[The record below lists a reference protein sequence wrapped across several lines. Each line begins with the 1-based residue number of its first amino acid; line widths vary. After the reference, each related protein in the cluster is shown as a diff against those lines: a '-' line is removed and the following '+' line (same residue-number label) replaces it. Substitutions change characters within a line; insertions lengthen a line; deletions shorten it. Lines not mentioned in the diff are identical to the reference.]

1 MFNDLNLKEEA
12 EVTPREVL
20 TLLFALALCVNA
32 RAGFPRELI
41 KNATECADAFLEQP
55 K

>member
-1 MFNDLNLKEEA
+1 MFNDLNLKEDA

-20 TLLFALALCVNA
+20 TLLFALALTNRNESISSQVLMEKSTA
-32 RAGFPRELI
+32 Y
-41 KNATECADAFLEQP
+41 ADALLEQP